1 MVSRE
6 DLGWG
11 AEEGG
16 HLPLSSSLKQ
26 TNQPTNLFYE
36 YSFMKEKKKNCLISF
51 LHIPHTGNIV

>member
-11 AEEGG
+11 QRREVTC
-16 HLPLSSSLKQ
+16 LFPLLSNKQ
-26 TNQPTNLFYE
+26 TNLFYE